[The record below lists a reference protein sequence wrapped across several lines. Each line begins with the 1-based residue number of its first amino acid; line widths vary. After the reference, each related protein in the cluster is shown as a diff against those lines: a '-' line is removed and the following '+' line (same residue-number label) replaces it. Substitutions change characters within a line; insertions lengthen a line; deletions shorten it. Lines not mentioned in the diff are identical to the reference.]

1 VIATSLHVVLLLQE
15 SQDISCVI
23 DDDRLLLSYIAACHR
38 HRFMNISPLCWCLVR
53 DIIDVYNDMTL
64 NSADIVI
71 NLIIIDFGFTFSFIV
86 SPE

>member
-1 VIATSLHVVLLLQE
+1 
-15 SQDISCVI
+15 
-23 DDDRLLLSYIAACHR
+23 
-38 HRFMNISPLCWCLVR
+38 MNISPLCWCLVR